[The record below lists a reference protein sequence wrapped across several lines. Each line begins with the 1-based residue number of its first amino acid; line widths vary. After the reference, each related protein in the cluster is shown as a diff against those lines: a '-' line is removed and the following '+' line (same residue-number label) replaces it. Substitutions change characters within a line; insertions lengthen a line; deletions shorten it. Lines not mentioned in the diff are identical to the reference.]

1 MQAIFTYV
9 QYARVAAMHG
19 NRVPG
24 YALVGRVT
32 SDSTTDIEQG
42 DAAAEE
48 SSTSALLCTIKSDWH
63 ENIMSLRFESKAVL
77 EDNEERPIHSS
88 SKSDSA
94 ASSTYVPPVWQQLQ
108 ANAQAFQENYD
119 ETTKERFR
127 GTKLLD
133 EDDVDYLS
141 TLDDA
146 KVALEQKVRREEE
159 DQMRFF
165 RQEQERK
172 IFSLDTHQ
180 EDTDEQEEVKEVR
193 NSVQDETERIV
204 KRTIAPIIAVRK
216 VKRKV
221 QDSSAKESLQ
231 VEGTTALSNL
241 VGCYDSDESE

>member
-1 MQAIFTYV
+1 
-9 QYARVAAMHG
+9 
-19 NRVPG
+19 
-24 YALVGRVT
+24 
-32 SDSTTDIEQG
+32 
-42 DAAAEE
+42 
-48 SSTSALLCTIKSDWH
+48 
-63 ENIMSLRFESKAVL
+63 
-77 EDNEERPIHSS
+77 
-88 SKSDSA
+88 
-94 ASSTYVPPVWQQLQ
+94 VWQQLH

-180 EDTDEQEEVKEVR
+180 EDTDEQEEVKGVR

-204 KRTIAPIIAVRK
+204 KRTIARIIAVRK